1 MPVWKKGATAEERL
15 QELAQIAR
23 KHPEQF
29 SKFVIVYQEINKEGE
44 EDETTLERV
53 VIHNTNMAESLGLLR
68 LGEYRLLESDDE

>member
-29 SKFVIVYQEINKEGE
+29 SNFVIVYQEFNE
-44 EDETTLERV
+44 EEETSLERV
-53 VIHNTNMAESLGLLR
+53 VTHNTNLTESLGLLR
-68 LGEYRLLESDDE
+68 LAEYRLLGSDDE